1 MLADGMNGRDVGII
15 TGKLGAKDTYIR
27 ESTMCHS
34 ASGWV
39 FGAGVCGSHSLVLHF
54 ILFFLGKEVFL
65 EGLIWEVNTVFL
77 RDL

>member
-15 TGKLGAKDTYIR
+15 TGKLRAKDTYIR

-39 FGAGVCGSHSLVLHF
+39 FGAGVCVSHSLVLHF
-54 ILFFLGKEVFL
+54 ILFF
-65 EGLIWEVNTVFL
+65 WERRYFW
-77 RDL
+77 RG